1 MINPVTKTL
10 LSFSLAEEELHAAID
25 TLTALRPQAH
35 TLLKAL
41 GTVLLAERRTPTL
54 TITGVDANAFL
65 RKGSVPGASQLELAL
80 FVGVE
85 RSICWSLSDLALGW
99 DHTEDD
105 EQGGVFYWS
114 APSERTQC
122 AAFDTVQDLLSPDHN
137 GGGWLWEIWSPRS
150 GGTIPYSS
158 DGNLDKYLEQVLTI
172 HDWAADDEN
181 PARTAADSKPARRR
195 RRHQA

>member
-54 TITGVDANAFL
+54 TITGADANAFL

-85 RSICWSLSDLALGW
+85 GSICWSLSDLALVW

-114 APSERTQC
+114 APSVHTNV
-122 AAFDTVQDLLSPDHN
+122 ADFDVAQVLLSPEYN
-137 GGGWLWEIWSPRS
+137 GGGWLWEIWSPRA

-158 DGNLDKYLEQVLTI
+158 DGNLDKYLDHVLTI
-172 HDWAADDEN
+172 YDRAADDEHA
-181 PARTAADSKPARRR
+181 ARTVARSMSAHRRR
-195 RRHQA
+195 GHQA